1 MSQFNLLGEIVADD
15 SQKWF
20 SSDVVPAMVIGW
32 LAKQDGDIEV
42 NINSPGG
49 DVTAGLAIANALKGY
64 DKGKVTANVLG
75 IAASMASVV
84 ACACDE
90 VKMGK
95 GAFVM
100 IHNPWGVAVGEA
112 EELRHQADVMDK
124 MKESIIGF
132 YQSKFKVPAMELAK
146 LMDDETWIAD
156 TDCELYGF
164 SATPYAEDFKVAAC
178 ATRHALDHAPEAAR
192 AFFAVREKPKAE
204 QAAPVQGQ
212 EAPVDWE
219 ARYKGLM
226 AKYNAERDERAK
238 QAQADQQAFNDK
250 LNDLAEKYAAAV
262 QELTVAHQAE
272 IKDLND
278 QLGAVRA
285 DLETARADL
294 SSVTAR
300 AEKAET
306 DLAAKGEQLERLEK
320 AHALLTGGVLNPGA
334 CPDAEAEYQAALKA
348 AKSPEQR
355 EEIRKAHRNRAK

>member
-112 EELRHQADVMDK
+112 DELRHQADVMDK

-132 YQSKFKVPAMELAK
+132 YQSKFSVPAMELAK

-164 SATPYAEDFKVAAC
+164 SATPFTEEFQVAAC
-178 ATRHALDHAPEAAR
+178 ATRRMLDHAPEAAR

-204 QAAPVQGQ
+204 D
-212 EAPVDWE
+212 APVDWE

-226 AKYNAERDERAK
+226 AKFNAERAERA
-238 QAQADQQAFNDK
+238 AQAEADRQAFNDT
-250 LNDLAEKYAAAV
+250 LNDLAAKHEAAV
-262 QELTVAHQAE
+262 QELTRAHQEE
-272 IKDLND
+272 IKNLDD

-306 DLAAKGEQLERLEK
+306 DLAAKGEQLSRLEQ

-334 CPDAEAEYQAALKA
+334 CPDAEAEYQNALKA

-355 EEIRKAHRNRAK
+355 EEIRKARARAKK

>member
-112 EELRHQADVMDK
+112 DELRHQADVMDK

-132 YQSKFKVPAMELAK
+132 YQSKFSVPAMELAK

-164 SATPYAEDFKVAAC
+164 SATPFTEEFQVAAC
-178 ATRHALDHAPEAAR
+178 ATRRMLDHAPEAAR

-204 QAAPVQGQ
+204 DAPVQGQ

-238 QAQADQQAFNDK
+238 QAEAEQQAFNDK
-250 LNDLAEKYAAAV
+250 LNDIAEKHAAAV
-262 QELTVAHQAE
+262 Q
-272 IKDLND
+272 
-278 QLGAVRA
+278 
-285 DLETARADL
+285 
-294 SSVTAR
+294 
-300 AEKAET
+300 
-306 DLAAKGEQLERLEK
+306 
-320 AHALLTGGVLNPGA
+320 
-334 CPDAEAEYQAALKA
+334 
-348 AKSPEQR
+348 
-355 EEIRKAHRNRAK
+355 